1 MCGRSRLGTEKDLKE
16 SEMLMPLLDGCWTLQ
31 AEKCKKRS
39 QRGALADIVLS
50 RIESSEYHR
59 CLLHIKNAKDRRTS
73 THALLHQR
81 RPLYSI

>member
-1 MCGRSRLGTEKDLKE
+1 
-16 SEMLMPLLDGCWTLQ
+16 
-31 AEKCKKRS
+31 
-39 QRGALADIVLS
+39 GALADIVLS